1 MKKQVTELTK
11 FKLLCEYSHTLSGR
25 AFTAAEKAAKE
36 HIQCFAG
43 LDYRMVNGQPGR
55 IRHDIAY
62 LHCIEHIYRYWDY
75 IDVCTLY
82 MYEAGRE
89 IKIGYWNK
97 ADFSEHTLCEL
108 VLEKHHSHVLCV
120 GVVS

>member
-1 MKKQVTELTK
+1 MLQMEKQLTK

-25 AFTAAEKAAKE
+25 AFTAAEKAAKANVIS
-36 HIQCFAG
+36 HAS
-43 LDYRMVNGQPGR
+43 LDYRLVNGQPGR

-62 LHCIEHIYRYWDY
+62 MHCIEHIYRYWDY
-75 IDVCTLY
+75 INVCTLY
-82 MYEAGRE
+82 MYEAGKE

-97 ADFSEHTLCEL
+97 ADFTECSLCEL
-108 VLEKHHSHVLCV
+108 VLEKKNVHVLCV